1 MGNATGNAMGNAMDK
16 VIAIDPNIQKVQSVI
31 TMAEPEKPEQQAGKY
46 SDIIVLLEQIIS
58 DRTVP
63 KNIRKAA
70 EDSKTI
76 LQGTDGEEV
85 KISTAIGILDE
96 ITNDPN
102 MPMYTRTQIWNAV
115 SMLEQKRREL

>member
-1 MGNATGNAMGNAMDK
+1 MPDMKNALELLDR
-16 VIAIDPNIQKVQSVI
+16 
-31 TMAEPEKPEQQAGKY
+31 
-46 SDIIVLLEQIIS
+46 IIN

-76 LQGTDGEEV
+76 LNGADSPEV
-85 KISTAIGILDE
+85 KISTAIHILDE
-96 ITNDPN
+96 IINDPN

-115 SMLEQKRREL
+115 SILEEERRELDI